1 MDESLLATGPDG
13 LTTHEAQQRLLEFG
27 RNAIEEKAVP
37 KWKLLMGHFWGP
49 MPCMIWAAILIEAI
63 ILDWA
68 NFWVLLSL
76 QLINGLVGFHE
87 DSKAGDA
94 VAALKASLKPTAM
107 VKRDG
112 RWQNIDGS
120 DVVPGDRVA
129 LNAGAAV
136 PADSRVCDGEPVEID
151 QAALTGE
158 SLPVTFYAGQ
168 VAKMGSTVTRG
179 ESEAIVCATGRNTFF
194 GKTASMIASVQDE
207 AHFQKI
213 LLAITRFLLI
223 VSVVLVTIAVAYLL
237 AKKESFL
244 KSLAFGVVLLV
255 ASIPIAMQVVCTTT
269 MALGSRKLAEQ
280 KAIVARL
287 SSIEQ
292 LAGMNVLCSDKTGT
306 LTLNKMVLQDFVPYA
321 AGCTREAL
329 LRDAALAAKWLEPP
343 KDALDTLVLKAQEL
357 TPLDAW
363 TQLDYTPFDPT
374 RKRTEATLRGPD
386 GRTFTVIKGAPN
398 VVMDLCSEESKAPI
412 QAAFDAKVLELAN
425 RGIRSLAVAR
435 HDEGDAKGMHMLGL
449 LTFLDPPRSDTKRT
463 IERAVEQGAQV
474 KMITGDHAAIAKET
488 CRQLGMGDNILLPD
502 GLPTFDPTAEIP
514 PTLGDDYGELIEST
528 DGFAQ
533 VFPEH
538 KFLIVEALR
547 QKGYSCGMTG
557 DGVNDAPAL
566 KKADVGIAVQGAT
579 DAARAAAD
587 LILTAPGLSVI
598 VDAIILSRSI
608 FQRMKNYVVYRV
620 ACTTQLLLFFFITVC
635 FVHPTGYGGW
645 DDDTLDDEAQPPKV
659 FKLPVVVLVLIT
671 ILNDGTIISIA
682 YDAVKPS
689 KFPEKWR
696 MPQTFAIAFI
706 LGGVACVSSLLL
718 LHVMLDSRSDGSVWR
733 GFGLPALSY
742 GQLMCAM
749 YLKISVSDFLTVFSA
764 RTRGPF
770 WSRAPGT
777 FLFAAAFVATFL
789 STVISLA
796 WPKKSD
802 GMEPIGAEVV
812 VAVWAFD
819 VAFFLLQDLS
829 KVLFIKAI
837 NSYTGENEDDHKIDD
852 GEEPPESIVA
862 AYRRA
867 KHKIW
872 KTKGNDQTHYQNL
885 SIQDD
890 FADTV

>member
-1 MDESLLATGPDG
+1 
-13 LTTHEAQQRLLEFG
+13 
-27 RNAIEEKAVP
+27 
-37 KWKLLMGHFWGP
+37 
-49 MPCMIWAAILIEAI
+49 
-63 ILDWA
+63 
-68 NFWVLLSL
+68 
-76 QLINGLVGFHE
+76 
-87 DSKAGDA
+87 
-94 VAALKASLKPTAM
+94 
-107 VKRDG
+107 
-112 RWQNIDGS
+112 
-120 DVVPGDRVA
+120 
-129 LNAGAAV
+129 
-136 PADSRVCDGEPVEID
+136 
-151 QAALTGE
+151 
-158 SLPVTFYAGQ
+158 
-168 VAKMGSTVTRG
+168 
-179 ESEAIVCATGRNTFF
+179 
-194 GKTASMIASVQDE
+194 
-207 AHFQKI
+207 
-213 LLAITRFLLI
+213 
-223 VSVVLVTIAVAYLL
+223 
-237 AKKESFL
+237 
-244 KSLAFGVVLLV
+244 
-255 ASIPIAMQVVCTTT
+255 
-269 MALGSRKLAEQ
+269 
-280 KAIVARL
+280 
-287 SSIEQ
+287 
-292 LAGMNVLCSDKTGT
+292 
-306 LTLNKMVLQDFVPYA
+306 
-321 AGCTREAL
+321 
-329 LRDAALAAKWLEPP
+329 
-343 KDALDTLVLKAQEL
+343 
-357 TPLDAW
+357 
-363 TQLDYTPFDPT
+363 
-374 RKRTEATLRGPD
+374 
-386 GRTFTVIKGAPN
+386 
-398 VVMDLCSEESKAPI
+398 
-412 QAAFDAKVLELAN
+412 
-425 RGIRSLAVAR
+425 
-435 HDEGDAKGMHMLGL
+435 
-449 LTFLDPPRSDTKRT
+449 
-463 IERAVEQGAQV
+463 
-474 KMITGDHAAIAKET
+474 MITGDQRAIAVET
-488 CRQLGMGDNILLPD
+488 CRTLGMGTTIMGTDVLPQV
-502 GLPTFDPTAEIP
+502 GNSATGAPLALPS
-514 PTLGDDYGELIEST
+514 TLGADFGEVIESA
-528 DGFAQ
+528 DGFAE

-538 KFLIVEALR
+538 KFLIVEALQQR
-547 QKGYSCGMTG
+547 GYMVGMTG

-566 KKADVGIAVQGAT
+566 KKAGVGIAVSGST
-579 DAARAAAD
+579 DAARAASD
-587 LILTAPGLSVI
+587 IVLTNDGLSTI
-598 VDAIILSRSI
+598 VDAIVISRTI

-872 KTKGNDQTHYQNL
+872 KTKGADQTHYQNL